1 MELTIKVAQYILAV
15 AQEQNITHAAQKLYI
30 SQPSLTQAIQRL
42 EQQIGEKIFYRE
54 GNLILP
60 TRIGDKIVSAC
71 SRLVK
76 LARDLQNEIQDELK
90 SYNEHIV
97 IGMPYN
103 LGVHMFPRLFMIYRQ
118 EYPTVK
124 MTPVEGRSVELEKM
138 LLAGSVDVALIP
150 LPLPTQSSL
159 LTTRMLIHE
168 RMLITVQKGHPIA
181 AHAVDKGEKYPF
193 LDFSLL
199 RDEPFVLGPE
209 GQRNRVVCEQ
219 MCKLAHFIPNISYVC
234 KNIDGQRLMAAAGM
248 GFAICPEHYQTFYP
262 LLQEADLY
270 YPLLPEEV
278 FWDVA
283 LVYRKDSYLSV
294 PTRKCCQILSRFAQ
308 GVPESGET

>member
-1 MELTIKVAQYILAV
+1 MELTIKVAQYILTV

-60 TRIGDKIVSAC
+60 TKIGKKIISAC

-76 LARDLQNEIQDELK
+76 MSRDIQNEIQDELK
-90 SYNEHIV
+90 SFNEHIM

-103 LGVHMFPRLFMIYRQ
+103 LGVHMFPKLFMIYRQ
-118 EYPTVK
+118 EYPIVK
-124 MTPVEGRSVELEKM
+124 MTPIEARSVELEKM
-138 LLAGSVDVALIP
+138 LLAGLVDVALIP
-150 LPLPTQSSL
+150 MPLPTQSNI
-159 LTTRMLIHE
+159 LTTQPLIHE
-168 RMLITVQKGHPIA
+168 RMLLTVQKGHPIA
-181 AHAVDKGEKYPF
+181 EKAVDRGERYPF
-193 LDFSLL
+193 IDFSLL
-199 RDEPFVLGPE
+199 KNEPFVLGPE

-219 MCKLAHFIPNISYVC
+219 MCKQAHFIPNISYVC

-248 GFAICPEHYQTFYP
+248 GFAICPEHYQQFYP
-262 LLQEADLY
+262 MLQEADLY

-283 LVYRKDSYLSV
+283 LVYRNDSYLSV
-294 PTRKCCQILSRFAQ
+294 PTTKCCQILSRFAQ
-308 GVPESGET
+308 GIQEN